1 MLSSPFNVAPQ
12 MTSCV
17 VELKDDLTSKNIITI
32 AHVVVV
38 SRTYI
43 KQDDNWVVLSQGSET
58 VLSILA
64 SSVLFHLKR

>member
-1 MLSSPFNVAPQ
+1 

-17 VELKDDLTSKNIITI
+17 EELKDDLTSKNIITI

-43 KQDDNWVVLSQGSET
+43 KQNDNWVVLSQGSET

-64 SSVLFHLKR
+64 SSVPFHLKR